1 MTPIALLDCLKEF
14 AEGCTKDIILPIV
27 PSPKIPEG
35 ERSPE
40 VWKMRLPDRESETKK
55 APYILLQLIN
65 GIDQQE
71 EGNPEDSTCNVRIVV
86 GVYAD
91 DDSEG
96 ALNVL
101 NVITRLRQELLRVRE
116 IGKCFSLRTPLE
128 YLVYP
133 DRSTAPF
140 YFGEMMT
147 TWEMPTIKREVPEL
161 LCQK

>member
-1 MTPIALLDCLKEF
+1 MTPVVLLDSLKEF
-14 AEGCTKDIILPIV
+14 AEIYTKDIILPIV

-35 ERSPE
+35 KRSPE

-71 EGNPEDSTCNVRIVV
+71 GGNSEDSTCNVRIVV
-86 GVYAD
+86 GVYAN

-96 ALNVL
+96 ALYVL
-101 NVITRLRQELLRVRE
+101 NIITRLRQELLRMRE
-116 IGKCFSLRTPLE
+116 IGKRFLLRSPLE
-128 YLVYP
+128 YLIYP
-133 DRSTAPF
+133 DTSTAPF

-161 LCQK
+161 WQE